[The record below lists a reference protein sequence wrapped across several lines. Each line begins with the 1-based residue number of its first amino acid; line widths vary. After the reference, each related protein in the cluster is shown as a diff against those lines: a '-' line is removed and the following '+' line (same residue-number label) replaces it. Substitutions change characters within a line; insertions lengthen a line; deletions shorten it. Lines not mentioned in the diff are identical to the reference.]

1 MEMITERIQ
10 FTCFLLFSITMKLTF
25 IKKNSKSLHMNTHV
39 VRDIST
45 DVNKDTCAVII
56 NVFTLNL
63 VE

>member
-1 MEMITERIQ
+1 
-10 FTCFLLFSITMKLTF
+10 
-25 IKKNSKSLHMNTHV
+25 MNTHV
-39 VRDIST
+39 VRDISI